1 MLLDEA
7 ETSLR
12 ASFTSILSPKDREDL
27 VEDAR
32 DRLIQW
38 LALVNKKEKPM
49 HKVEP
54 SGVVLHG
61 VCDIQTD
68 RCTAKAGGAITA
80 VWGPPGRTQ
89 INVCRACLEEK
100 MRRGEWVV
108 EGARLWQPV

>member
-1 MLLDEA
+1 
-7 ETSLR
+7 
-12 ASFTSILSPKDREDL
+12 
-27 VEDAR
+27 
-32 DRLIQW
+32 
-38 LALVNKKEKPM
+38 M

-54 SGVVLHG
+54 SGVVMHG

-100 MRRGEWVV
+100 VRRGEWEVAGTRV
-108 EGARLWQPV
+108 RQPV